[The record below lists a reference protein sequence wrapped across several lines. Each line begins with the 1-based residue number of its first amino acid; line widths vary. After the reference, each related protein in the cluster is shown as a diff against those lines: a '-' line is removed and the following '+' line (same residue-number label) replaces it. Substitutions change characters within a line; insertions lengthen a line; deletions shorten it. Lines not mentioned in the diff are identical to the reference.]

1 MTEFSPEAYYDEYGE
16 AEWKRLERD
25 LYGQLEYDETWHYL
39 ERDLPESGRVLDVGG
54 GAGRYAVDLAQR
66 GYDVTLVDKSSE
78 QTAVARE
85 KVAEHGVAEGVTVQT
100 GDVRDLD
107 FDPGSFDATLCLGG
121 PLSHVLDASDRRG
134 AVAEL
139 RRVTAPDGPVFVSVM
154 GRLAALQTVA
164 RMTGR
169 VDEGDD
175 ETAILPRLARTGDY
189 DAELLEDFGLEP
201 SGPPMHLF
209 RAAELRELLQ
219 GAGLAVHTIT
229 GLESVVSQRRDEF
242 DALEDGHRDALR
254 ETVAMLRGD
263 PGVADLSGHMLAVA
277 SARPPRA

>member
-1 MTEFSPEAYYDEYGE
+1 MTEFTPEAYDDEYGE
-16 AEWKRLERD
+16 AEWERLEGD
-25 LYGQLEYDETWHYL
+25 LYGRLEYDETWHYL
-39 ERDLPESGRVLDVGG
+39 DRELPESGRVLDVGG
-54 GAGRYAVDLAQR
+54 GAGRYAIDLAER
-66 GYDVTLVDKSSE
+66 GYDVTLVDRSSE
-78 QTAVARE
+78 QAAVARE
-85 KVAEHGVAEGVTVQT
+85 KVADHGVVESVAVRT
-100 GDVRDLD
+100 GDVRALD
-107 FDPGSFDATLCLGG
+107 FEADSFDATLCLGG
-121 PLSHVLDASDRRG
+121 PLSHVLDADDRRD

-139 RRVTAPDGPVFVSVM
+139 RRVTVPDGPVFVSVM

-164 RMTGR
+164 RMAGR

-175 ETAILPRLARTGDY
+175 ETAVLPRLARTGDY
-189 DAELLEDFGLEP
+189 DAELLEDLGLEP

-254 ETVAMLRGD
+254 ETVATLRGD

-277 SARPPRA
+277 SARPARA